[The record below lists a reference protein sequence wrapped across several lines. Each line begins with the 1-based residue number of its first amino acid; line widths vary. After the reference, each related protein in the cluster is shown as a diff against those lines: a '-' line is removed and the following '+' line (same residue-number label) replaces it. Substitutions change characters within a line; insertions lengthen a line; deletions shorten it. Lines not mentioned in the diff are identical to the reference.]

1 MVDVLR
7 SLGYLCLGSRL
18 KRIGEQ
24 LQADAQRV
32 LDGLEV
38 PLQSSQYPLLA
49 ALDRLGPLAVG
60 ELAQSLGLTQPGVTR
75 SVSLLAELG
84 LVEAIQSDGDQRRK
98 MVSLTRKGQRLVDVA
113 KQDVWPRIERAV
125 ADLCRDLSGP
135 LLDQLAAIEDG
146 LAMAPLDR
154 RVKKG
159 AAQ

>member
-1 MVDVLR
+1 MEDVLQ

-84 LVEAIQSDGDQRRK
+84 LVEATQSDGDQRRK

>member
-1 MVDVLR
+1 MEDVIR

-24 LQADAQRV
+24 LQADAQHL
-32 LDGLEV
+32 LDYLEV

-75 SVSLLAELG
+75 SVSLLAELE
-84 LVEAIQSDGDQRRK
+84 LVEAVQSDGDQRRK
-98 MVSLTRKGQRLVDVA
+98 MVSLTGKGQRLVDVA
-113 KQDVWPRIERAV
+113 KRDVWPRIESAV

-146 LAMAPLDR
+146 LAAAPLDR

-159 AAQ
+159 VAQ